1 MQAARLFRVGAA
13 VLYVTILFAAQGA
26 QAQTKSAA
34 PQIVV
39 YESPT

>member
-13 VLYVTILFAAQGA
+13 ILYVAVLFTVQVAH
-26 QAQTKSAA
+26 AQTKSA
-34 PQIVV
+34 PTQIVV